1 MKRRPVMS
9 IRTKLTFAFMLVFL
23 IPVLTMLWLLNDRL
37 ENAFNLMAL
46 PRLQNAVTAVRADFA
61 NRQNT
66 VQIQTRALAENGLIS
81 DNVHE
86 IAQTGYERMFGA
98 LNAQLESFGQGSRLR
113 FIRVFSQDKII
124 SSFPD
129 YVYDRPIPES
139 DTAFVK
145 RAFRGDAR
153 VKIGQVEF
161 LDEEERPQRG
171 VAIQAYYPVRY
182 RGSSAWRQ
190 KARIEAVVMGGSIV
204 GRSYLERLHALT
216 DAQLLFFQE
225 EEFVAAFPEIPES
238 ETPFQEGF
246 LGRLGARPDMTFVA
260 HISGHEYIFGGVPIR
275 SPDRRAPAGYF
286 VLGVSRRHVQAIKD
300 KTRENV
306 LYVALLGAGLSLIL
320 ASLVSLGITR
330 PISDLARSAQLIG
343 RGRFYEARTGVAGGD
358 EIGLLGEAMNKMIDD
373 LKTHSERLALSE
385 RQAAWRGIA
394 RSIAHEIKNP
404 LSPIQL
410 SIENMRALREQ
421 NPEEFGRIFDEATT
435 TVLEEVDKLR
445 RLANE
450 FSAFARM
457 PGPRFDKVDINE
469 VVSNVVSLHATG
481 APGVRAAVS
490 GDCGGPLFVHADR
503 DQLNRVF
510 TNLVKNAI
518 QAMPG
523 GGDLRII
530 IRHVND
536 EIFIVVEDTGEGME
550 PGELEKIFT
559 PYYTTKSDGTGLGL
573 SMVQRILQDH
583 GAGIDVYS
591 EKGAGT
597 RFIIAFREL
606 RENILSEA

>member
-1 MKRRPVMS
+1 
-9 IRTKLTFAFMLVFL
+9 
-23 IPVLTMLWLLNDRL
+23 
-37 ENAFNLMAL
+37 
-46 PRLQNAVTAVRADFA
+46 VTAVRADFA

-98 LNAQLESFGQGSRLR
+98 LNTQLESFGQGSRLR

-129 YVYDRPIPES
+129 YVYDRPIP
-139 DTAFVK
+139 DTDRDYVR
-145 RAFRGDAR
+145 RAFRGETC
-153 VKIGQVEF
+153 VKIGQIEF
-161 LDEEERPQRG
+161 LDEAERPQRG
-171 VAIQAYYPVRY
+171 LAIQAYHPVRY
-182 RGSSAWRQ
+182 RSSSAWQ
-190 KARIEAVVMGGSIV
+190 KKGRIEAVVMGGSIV

-216 DAQLLFFQE
+216 DAQLLFYQDE
-225 EEFVAAFPEIPES
+225 DFVAAYPEIPEAES
-238 ETPFQEGF
+238 PFQEGIP
-246 LGRLGARPDMTFVA
+246 GRLAARPDMTFVA
-260 HISGHEYIFGGVPIR
+260 RISGLEHIFGGVPIR
-275 SPDRRAPAGYF
+275 SPDRREPAGYF
-286 VLGVSRRHVQAIKD
+286 VLGVSRKHIQAIKN

-330 PISDLARSAQLIG
+330 PISELARSAQLIG
-343 RGRFYEARTGVAGGD
+343 RGRFYEARTGVTGGD
-358 EIGLLGEAMNKMIDD
+358 EIGLLGDAMNKMIDD

-410 SIENMRALREQ
+410 SIENMRALRER
-421 NPEEFGRIFDEATT
+421 NPEEFSRIFDEATT

-457 PGPRFDKVDINE
+457 PGPQFEKVDVAE
-469 VVSNVVSLHATG
+469 VVGNVVSLHAAD
-481 APGVRAAVS
+481 APGVRVS
-490 GDCGGPLFVHADR
+490 VTGDSGPGLFVRADR

-510 TNLVKNAI
+510 TNLVKNALE
-518 QAMPG
+518 AMPQ
-523 GGDLRII
+523 GGDLTVILR
-530 IRHVND
+530 RVNE
-536 EIFIVVEDTGEGME
+536 EIFVVIEDSGVGMDADQ
-550 PGELEKIFT
+550 LARIFT
-559 PYYTTKSDGTGLGL
+559 PYYTTKPRGSGLGL
-573 SMVQRILQDH
+573 AMVQRILQDH
-583 GAGIDVYS
+583 GAGFDVYS
-591 EKGAGT
+591 EMGKGAK
-597 RFIIAFREL
+597 FIIAFKEMP
-606 RENILSEA
+606 EDNPAPGGPPHA